1 MMSDPK
7 DGADKMSDAPQ
18 LVYCPK
24 DHEYTV
30 RCGKESCEKTTSVKR
45 LLEACPLFVKEEL
58 HHHLGELIAN
68 EKSTKVVHLA
78 NEHRPHQI
86 GGRLAQGS
94 MRDMAN
100 ASDHNPTHDGE
111 HSSTNEMREECSDR
125 PLAQA
130 DQSDHDVLV
139 TLVWIDGEQED
150 QPRLLCE
157 SDMWANIERIAGDT
171 KFEEI
176 DGLLAA
182 LDSLIADTEANPLRP
197 GESEGDRNTRLFM
210 TWASDLLSGGQCKD
224 YPLKFYTDALVLDRF
239 FNHMNDNCQSFTQA
253 QCDHFKE
260 TILPLYEQKA
270 IQYGLPSRLKL
281 QRHTHE

>member
-24 DHEYTV
+24 DHEYAV
-30 RCGKESCEKTTSVKR
+30 RCGKESCENTTSMKR
-45 LLEACPLFVKEEL
+45 LLETCPLDVKEEL

-68 EKSTKVVHLA
+68 EKSTKVVHRTNKVQLLA
-78 NEHRPHQI
+78 ACSNTSTNTLMKVVEHRPYEI
-86 GGRLAQGS
+86 GDRLAQGS
-94 MRDMAN
+94 
-100 ASDHNPTHDGE
+100 
-111 HSSTNEMREECSDR
+111 
-125 PLAQA
+125 
-130 DQSDHDVLV
+130 
-139 TLVWIDGEQED
+139 I
-150 QPRLLCE
+150 
-157 SDMWANIERIAGDT
+157 IAGDT
-171 KFEEI
+171 KFEKI

-182 LDSLIADTEANPLRP
+182 VDSLITDTEANPSRP
-197 GESEGDRNTRLFM
+197 RESEGDRNTRLFISR
-210 TWASDLLSGGQCKD
+210 ASDLLSGGQCKD

-270 IQYGLPSRLKL
+270 IQYGLPS
-281 QRHTHE
+281 